1 MGTLSALFCA
11 MFRKLKIKY
20 LCFKH
25 GIECYTINKDY
36 SIDVNN
42 SVYLSNKELKK
53 IPIKFNYVSG
63 NFFCANNQLTSFEN
77 FPKKIGNK
85 LDASHNKI
93 KTLKGLPDVNGLIG
107 YALTF
112 DGFHAI
118 DLSHNEISSFE
129 ESKDVYRKRNKSYI
143 NLNANPITKVW
154 NYILSGKEQQD
165 IDELINLINEYD
177 IIRGDEIILHRL
189 NDFLM
194 DQGRNPVKKHKY
206 RIFSRHKLIQ

>member
-1 MGTLSALFCA
+1 

-20 LCFKH
+20 LCLKY
-25 GIECYTINKDY
+25 GIEGYTINKDY

-93 KTLKGLPDVNGLIG
+93 KTLKDLPDIDNGVPNTI
-107 YALTF
+107 
-112 DGFHAI
+112 DVFHSI
-118 DLSHNEISSFE
+118 DLSYNEISSFE
-129 ESKDVYRKRNKSYI
+129 GAKDVYRKRNVSFI
-143 NLNANPITKVW
+143 NIDANPITKVW

>member
-1 MGTLSALFCA
+1 
-11 MFRKLKIKY
+11 MFRKLKIRY
-20 LCFKH
+20 LCFKY
-25 GIECYTINKDY
+25 GVECYTINKDY

-93 KTLKGLPDVNGLIG
+93 KTLKGLPDS
-107 YALTF
+107 LTAPLF
-112 DGFHAI
+112 GFIWVGTHAI
-118 DLSHNEISSFE
+118 DLSYNEISSFE
-129 ESKDVYRKRNKSYI
+129 GAKDVYRKRNKSYI

-165 IDELINLINEYD
+165 VDELINLINEYD
-177 IIRGDEIILHRL
+177 IIRGNEIILHRL

>member
-1 MGTLSALFCA
+1 
-11 MFRKLKIKY
+11 MFRKLKIRY
-20 LCFKH
+20 LCFKY

-42 SVYLSNKELKK
+42 SVYLSNRNLKSL
-53 IPIKFNYVSG
+53 PIKFNYVSG

-93 KTLKGLPDVNGLIG
+93 KTLKDLPDIDNGVPNTI
-107 YALTF
+107 
-112 DGFHAI
+112 DVFHSI
-118 DLSHNEISSFE
+118 DLSYNEISSFE
-129 ESKDVYRKRNKSYI
+129 GAKDVYRKRNVSFI
-143 NLNANPITKVW
+143 NIDANPITKVW